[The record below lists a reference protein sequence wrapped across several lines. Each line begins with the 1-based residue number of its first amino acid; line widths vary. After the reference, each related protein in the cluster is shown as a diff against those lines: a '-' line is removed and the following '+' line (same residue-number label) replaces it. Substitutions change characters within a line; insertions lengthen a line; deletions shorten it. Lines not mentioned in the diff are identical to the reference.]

1 MSVAVFSLALLA
13 GCGGLPEADGTEAA
27 IAEKAQGL
35 PPLAA
40 GTRQDG
46 VSAAR
51 SGLLRSPD
59 VREAASLVAA
69 SADEVRVQR
78 AALFPSLGLSLG
90 GGTGDAGQGDAAL
103 ELEGRQL
110 LFDFGDTKRAISV
123 ADLDLQINYIA
134 FHKAVDESLVDS
146 LETYDRLRMYGELL
160 QVYRAQLDAMRDL
173 EGLIAARTES
183 GAASS
188 PDLLETRKR
197 MQSAEFLVHDTELSL
212 EEARDRLIRLTGMS
226 QGGNINIPSSPCAP
240 SGGSDEMLMAQL
252 ELAKAELTL
261 ERAERARQPRLS
273 MSPIAR
279 SELEDKD
286 VSLGLNLGV
295 QSDLLQGGALTARA
309 NAARNTRQGAMAG
322 VEAAA
327 LDDELDSRRLR
338 RDIAA
343 GNRKVE
349 MLERQIELLTQTREL
364 YRSQYFDLGTRQLTE
379 LLDNEEEFYNRQ
391 AELIELRSAMVS
403 DRLACAERSRTLRR
417 ALDIE
422 GSSLYG
428 YPLISDEF

>member
-1 MSVAVFSLALLA
+1 MGIAILSLALFS

-27 IAEKAQGL
+27 IAQKAQGL
-35 PPLAA
+35 PPLMP
-40 GTRQDG
+40 GTKQDG

-110 LFDFGDTKRAISV
+110 LLDFGDTKRAVSV
-123 ADLDLQINYIA
+123 ADIDLQINYIA
-134 FHKAVDESLVDS
+134 FHKAVDEALVAS
-146 LETYDRLRMYGELL
+146 LEAYDRLRMYGELL
-160 QVYRAQLDAMRDL
+160 QVYRDQLHAMREL
-173 EGLIAARTES
+173 ETLIVARTES

-188 PDLLETRKR
+188 PDLLDTRKR
-197 MQSAEFLVHDTELSL
+197 MQAAEFLVHDSELSL

-226 QGGNINIPSSPCAP
+226 QGGSISIPSGPCATP
-240 SGGSDEMLMAQL
+240 GGSDEMLMAQL
-252 ELAKAELTL
+252 ELTKAELRL
-261 ERAERARQPRLS
+261 ERAERARLPRLS

-286 VSLGLNLGV
+286 VSFGLNVGV

-309 NAARNTRQGAMAG
+309 NAARNTRQGARAG
-322 VEAAA
+322 VEAAT
-327 LDDELDSRRLR
+327 LDEELDSRKLR

-343 GNRKVE
+343 GNRKVD
-349 MLERQIELLTQTREL
+349 MLKRQIELLTQTREL
-364 YRSQYFDLGTRQLTE
+364 YRSQYFDLGTRQLSE
-379 LLDNEEEFYNRQ
+379 LLDNEEEYYNRQ
-391 AELIELRSAMVS
+391 AELIELRSTMVS
-403 DRLACAERSRTLRR
+403 DRLACADRSRTLRKI
-417 ALDIE
+417 LDIE

-428 YPLISDEF
+428 FPLTPDET